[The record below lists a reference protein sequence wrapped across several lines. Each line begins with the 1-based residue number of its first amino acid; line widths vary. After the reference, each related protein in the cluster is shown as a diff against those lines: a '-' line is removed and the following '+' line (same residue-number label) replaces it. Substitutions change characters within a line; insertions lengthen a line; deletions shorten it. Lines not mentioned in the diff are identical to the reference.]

1 MTAIRQTVD
10 ANLLNQ
16 LINIPASFLNNQL
29 EIIIMP
35 PKQSQQPTSLE
46 QLRSELPGSI
56 TKSLT
61 VAVLSDITLEDAQA
75 ERRSKI

>member
-16 LINIPASFLNNQL
+16 FINIPASFLNNQL

-35 PKQSQQPTSLE
+35 PKQPQKPGSLE
-46 QLRSELPGSI
+46 QLQNELPGSL
-56 TKSLT
+56 TESLT
-61 VAVLSDITLEDAQA
+61 GVISSDITLEYAQA